1 MAITY
6 TWTIAELERN
16 TADGGV
22 TVAHWRCEGV
32 DGETTASSYGTTS
45 WTPDASASDFIAFDS
60 LTQDAVLAWVWNTVV
75 KADVETAIADKINAE
90 LNPTTT
96 SGLPW

>member
-1 MAITY
+1 MAVTY

-22 TVAHWRCEGV
+22 TVAHWRCEGF
-32 DGETTASSYGTTS
+32 DGEATASSYGTSS
-45 WTPDASASDFIAFDS
+45 WTPDASASDFIAFAD
-60 LTQDAVLAWVWNTVV
+60 LTQDAVLAWVWNTMVR
-75 KADVETAIADKINAE
+75 ADIEQAIADKINAE

-96 SGLPW
+96 AGVPW

>member
-96 SGLPW
+96 AGLPW

>member
-6 TWTIAELERN
+6 TWTVNSMERT

-22 TVAHWRCEGV
+22 NVVHWRCEGV
-32 DGETTASSYGTTS
+32 DGDATASSYGTTS
-45 WTPDASASDFIAFDS
+45 HTPDASASDFIAFDS
-60 LTQDAVLAWVWNTVV
+60 LTQDAVLAWVWAGVV
-75 KADVETAIADKINAE
+75 KADIETAIADKINAE

-96 SGLPW
+96 AGVPW

>member
-6 TWTIAELERN
+6 TWTVANMERN

-22 TVAHWRCEGV
+22 TVIHWRCAGA
-32 DGETTASSYGTTS
+32 DGNTTASSYGTTS
-45 WTPDASASDFIAFDS
+45 HTPDPSDAGFIAFEGVTEAKA
-60 LTQDAVLAWVWNTVV
+60 LEWVWGTVI
-75 KADVETAIADKINAE
+75 KDDIEGAIADKINAE

-96 SGLPW
+96 TGLPW

>member
-1 MAITY
+1 MAVTY

-32 DGETTASSYGTTS
+32 DGEATAGSYGTTS

-96 SGLPW
+96 AGLPW

>member
-1 MAITY
+1 MAVTY

-32 DGETTASSYGTTS
+32 DGEATASSYGTTS
-45 WTPDASASDFIAFDS
+45 WTPDASASDFIAFLVAVSMLATFCKALLS
-60 LTQDAVLAWVWNTVV
+60 LITVV
-75 KADVETAIADKINAE
+75 PFTLIAIFV
-90 LNPTTT
+90 
-96 SGLPW
+96 SFHY

>member
-1 MAITY
+1 MAVTY

-32 DGETTASSYGTTS
+32 DGEATASSYGTTS
-45 WTPDASASDFIAFDS
+45 WTPDASASDFIAFAD

-75 KADVETAIADKINAE
+75 RADIEQAIADKINAE

-96 SGLPW
+96 AGVPW

>member
-6 TWTIAELERN
+6 TWTVANMERN

-22 TVAHWRCEGV
+22 TVIHWRCEGV
-32 DGETTASSYGTTS
+32 DGDATASSYATTS
-45 WTPDASASDFIAFDS
+45 CEPDASSADFIAFENVTEAKA
-60 LTQDAVLAWVWNTVV
+60 LEWVWGTVV
-75 KADVETAIADKINAE
+75 KADIETAIADKINAE

-96 SGLPW
+96 TGLPW

>member
-1 MAITY
+1 MAVTY

-32 DGETTASSYGTTS
+32 DEEATASSYGTSS
-45 WTPDASASDFIAFDS
+45 WTPDASASDFIAFAD

-75 KADVETAIADKINAE
+75 RADIEQAIADKINAE

-96 SGLPW
+96 AGVPW

>member
-1 MAITY
+1 MAVTY
-6 TWTIAELERN
+6 TWTIANLERN

-22 TVAHWRCEGV
+22 TVAHWRCKGV
-32 DGETTASSYGTTS
+32 DGEATASSYGTSS
-45 WTPDASASDFIAFDS
+45 WTPDASAPDFIAFDS

-75 KADVETAIADKINAE
+75 HTDVEASIAAKINAE

-96 SGLPW
+96 AGLPW

>member
-32 DGETTASSYGTTS
+32 DGEATASSYGTTS

-75 KADVETAIADKINAE
+75 RADIEQAIADKINAE

-96 SGLPW
+96 AGLPW

>member
-6 TWTIAELERN
+6 TWAVANMERN

-22 TVAHWRCEGV
+22 TVVHWRCDGV
-32 DGETTASSYGTTS
+32 DGETKVGAYGTTS
-45 WTPDASASDFIAFDS
+45 HTPDASAPDFKAFES
-60 LTQDAVLAWVWNTVV
+60 LTE
-75 KADVETAIADKINAE
+75 ADVLGWVHADVDKAATEEAIASQIDAQA
-90 LNPTTT
+90 NPVSV

>member
-1 MAITY
+1 MAVTY
-6 TWTIAELERN
+6 TWTIANMERN

-32 DGETTASSYGTTS
+32 DGEATASAYGTAS

-60 LTQDAVLAWVWNTVV
+60 LTQANVLAWVWNTVV
-75 KADVETAIADKINAE
+75 RTDVEASITDQINAE
-90 LNPTTT
+90 
-96 SGLPW
+96 